1 MSQGAGR
8 ISPLSAPPG
17 GAAAAR
23 LDPAAPDDLP
33 GPRREKATRLLW
45 CSALVN
51 VSRRWEVASR
61 RGRSFSVS
69 CSTHPGG
76 CRGMAGAAPRAGGRV
91 PPLVLMAAGRSER
104 GWKQR
109 WRCPCRGAS
118 ACPLS
123 AYTHAC
129 FLGQNR
135 IRTSQKSGPLRK
147 YRFSASLPAKYLEEF
162 VSLPAPQKNPKTE
175 LPKPATTKNANTL
188 NSIKTGNTLI
198 KRVLLMDFS

>member
-45 CSALVN
+45 CLALVN
-51 VSRRWEVASR
+51 VSRRWEAAGR

-76 CRGMAGAAPRAGGRV
+76 CRGMAGAAPRAGGR
-91 PPLVLMAAGRSER
+91 R

-118 ACPLS
+118 ARPLS

-188 NSIKTGNTLI
+188 NSIRREI
-198 KRVLLMDFS
+198 P